1 MIIFKSY
8 SITWAYNMAVQELLR
23 TDEKHQFKANII
35 EETQFVL
42 DFSGVIDFT
51 DDQLF
56 KFCAVNRDLRIERTR
71 EGKLIIM
78 APMGGKGSKRE
89 NTLSFL
95 ITTWNRKHK
104 LGEVFS
110 PSGGFILSNGA
121 MLSPDASFITSE
133 RWESLTDE
141 DQDSFIPLCPDFL
154 AELRSKSDR
163 LKDLQAKMDEWM
175 ENGCRLAWLIDP
187 LEEKAYIYRAN
198 REIEIVD
205 TFDKKLYGED
215 VLPEFELDL
224 IEFKRKK
231 K

>member
-78 APMGGKGSKRE
+78 APMGGEGSKRE
-89 NTLSFL
+89 SVIISRLF
-95 ITTWNRKHK
+95 IWNDKYK
-104 LGEVFS
+104 LGKVFS
-110 PSGGFILSNGA
+110 SAGGFILSNG
-121 MLSPDASFITSE
+121 
-133 RWESLTDE
+133 
-141 DQDSFIPLCPDFL
+141 
-154 AELRSKSDR
+154 
-163 LKDLQAKMDEWM
+163 
-175 ENGCRLAWLIDP
+175 
-187 LEEKAYIYRAN
+187 
-198 REIEIVD
+198 
-205 TFDKKLYGED
+205 
-215 VLPEFELDL
+215 
-224 IEFKRKK
+224 
-231 K
+231 

>member
-35 EETQFVL
+35 EETRFVL

-78 APMGGKGSKRE
+78 APMGGEGGNNESI
-89 NTLSFL
+89 L
-95 ITTWNRKHK
+95 IAELVNWNKKYELGMTFSSATGYK
-104 LGEVFS
+104 L
-110 PSGGFILSNGA
+110 PNGA

-133 RWESLTDE
+133 KWKFLTKE
-141 DQDSFIPLCPDFL
+141 QRKKFLPLCPDFI
-154 AELRSKSDR
+154 AELRSESDSIKV
-163 LKDLQAKMDEWM
+163 LKAKMAEWM

-187 LEEKAYIYRAN
+187 LEEKAYIYRPN
-198 REIEIVD
+198 KEIEIVD
-205 TFDKKLYGED
+205 TFDKKLSGED
-215 VLPEFELDL
+215 LLPGFELDL
-224 IEFKRKK
+224 SEFREQM
-231 K
+231 

>member
-56 KFCAVNRDLRIERTR
+56 KFCAVNRDLRIERTG

-89 NTLSFL
+89 SVIISRLF
-95 ITTWNRKHK
+95 IWNEKHK

-110 PSGGFILSNGA
+110 SNGGFILSNGA
-121 MLSPDASFITSE
+121 MLSPDASFITNE

-163 LKDLQAKMDEWM
+163 LKDLKAKMNEWM
-175 ENGCRLAWLIDP
+175 ENGCRLGWLIDP
-187 LEEKAYIYRAN
+187 LEEKAYIYRPN
-198 REIEIVD
+198 KEIEIVD
-205 TFDKKLYGED
+205 TFDKKLSGED
-215 VLPEFELDL
+215 LLPGFELDL
-224 IEFKRKK
+224 SEFREQM
-231 K
+231 